1 MPNWVMNELTCIFQ
15 TAEEYNAFKTKVTE
29 KNNNEEEEFFNIFVT
44 MPEVLVGTQSP
55 DVNVPKLIADFNK
68 ETVKSV
74 TTLQEIVEAN
84 HQWFSPTAKAG
95 IQNQLAKASTGF
107 SNWYDWNIKNWGVKW
122 DVSDFRTKE
131 LPDFNTVIYSFN
143 TPWDTPETFVKRLSS
158 LYPDATFEMVSGSIE
173 NDTHYEFT
181 CNDGNMEI
189 TCSYGSFQEAVED
202 GKWGGMNDW
211 ADIFGCQEEEE
222 EV

>member
-15 TAEEYNAFKTKVTE
+15 TVEEYNAFKTKVAE
-29 KNNNEEEEFFNIFVT
+29 KNQNEEEEFFNIFFT
-44 MPEVLVGTQSP
+44 MPEVLEGTQSP
-55 DVNVPKLIADFNK
+55 SVNVPKLIADFNK
-68 ETVKSV
+68 ETGKSV

-84 HQWFSPTAKAG
+84 HQWFSSTAKAG
-95 IQNQLAKASTGF
+95 IQNQLAFSSTGF
-107 SNWYDWNIKNWGVKW
+107 SNWYDWNITNWGVKW
-122 DVSDFRTKE
+122 DASELNTKE

-158 LYPDATFEMVSGSIE
+158 LYPNATFEMVSGSIE

-181 CNDGNMEI
+181 CENGKYEE

-202 GKWGGMNDW
+202 GKWGGMSEW
-211 ADIFGCQEEEE
+211 AVLFEESE